1 MTTGSGAG
9 MEAVTTGITNVMT
22 IAGSILTE
30 ITSNTLLTVILA
42 GGFVGL
48 GAAVLRKVIRVSK
61 AV

>member
-9 MEAVTTGITNVMT
+9 MTAVTQRITDVMS

-30 ITSNTLLTVILA
+30 ITGNTLLTVILS

-48 GAAVLRKVIRVSK
+48 GATVLRRIIRVSK

>member
-1 MTTGSGAG
+1 MVTGSGAG
-9 MEAVTTGITNVMT
+9 MTAVTQGITDVFT

-30 ITSNTLLTVILA
+30 ITGNSLLTVILA

-48 GAAVLRKVIRVSK
+48 GATVLRRIIRVSK

>member
-9 MEAVTTGITNVMT
+9 MTAVTQGITDVMT

-30 ITSNTLLTVILA
+30 ITGNTLLTVILA

-48 GAAVLRKVIRVSK
+48 GATVLRRIIRVSK